1 MGVGKGQMADSNNLT
16 EADILAMAQAADEG
30 RDYNPIPKEDEKPKA
45 EAPATEKASGDTEQK
60 PAPAEEAETKQEASS
75 EVSATEEKSEEAK
88 SSLTTQPSEDKSESA
103 SEQKKPSRYEKA
115 KGRLEKEWED
125 VRAEKA
131 RLKAERE
138 AIEQAK
144 AQREASQPGSETPKT
159 GNRRFSADDYREAAK
174 SYREEGRDDL
184 AKLAETKAT
193 EVETEERREIE
204 QKTQTELKSAW
215 DKNLLE
221 EVEANPDLKD
231 SNSSLYKAVSEMLQ
245 NHAILR
251 NYPAGIKDAV
261 GIAKIRLQAETA
273 SDLKKKVAEYERE
286 LAQLRKATTPASSQP
301 SGPAKTKSFGELSL
315 EEQERELMRMAG
327 EVDRNG

>member
-1 MGVGKGQMADSNNLT
+1 MAESNNLT

-30 RDYNPIPKEDEKPKA
+30 REYNPTPKEDEKPKA
-45 EAPATEKASGDTEQK
+45 ETPAPEKASGDTDQK
-60 PAPAEEAETKQEASS
+60 PATDEKAETKQEASS

-103 SEQKKPSRYEKA
+103 SEQKKPTRYEKA

-144 AQREASQPGSETPKT
+144 AQREASQSGSETPKT

-193 EVETEERREIE
+193 EVETEERKEIE
-204 QKTQTELKSAW
+204 QKTQAELKSAW

-273 SDLKKKVAEYERE
+273 SDLKKKVAEIGRASCRERV
-286 LAQLRKATTPASSQP
+286 SSP
-301 SGPAKTKSFGELSL
+301 
-315 EEQERELMRMAG
+315 
-327 EVDRNG
+327 V

>member
-1 MGVGKGQMADSNNLT
+1 MADSNNLT

-30 RDYNPIPKEDEKPKA
+30 RDYNPTPKEDEKPKA

-103 SEQKKPSRYEKA
+103 SEEKKPSRYEKA

-193 EVETEERREIE
+193 EVETEERKEIE

-215 DKNLLE
+215 DKNLLD

-301 SGPAKTKSFGELSL
+301 SGPAKTKSFSELSL
-315 EEQERELMRMAG
+315 DEQERELMRMAG
-327 EVDRNG
+327 EADRNG

>member
-1 MGVGKGQMADSNNLT
+1 
-16 EADILAMAQAADEG
+16 MAQAADEG
-30 RDYNPIPKEDEKPKA
+30 RDFNPIPKEDEKAKA
-45 EAPATEKASGDTEQK
+45 ETPAPEKASGDTDQK
-60 PAPAEEAETKQEASS
+60 PATDEKAETKQEASS

-193 EVETEERREIE
+193 EVETEERKEIE

-301 SGPAKTKSFGELSL
+301 SGPAKTKSFSELSL
-315 EEQERELMRMAG
+315 DEQERELMRMAG